1 MIELCVYRHKYRQ
14 EFYLERNYSICGGGP
29 DSDFYNATKD
39 FFKALHSC
47 QRSGENFLKWA
58 KTFTDET
65 GRTVLKAKCMD
76 VIEANI
82 DGYTGKL
89 TKELVFDV
97 ADFEKVLIVEEGGS
111 EA

>member
-29 DSDFYNATKD
+29 KTEFYTATKD

-47 QRSGENFLKWA
+47 QRSGKDFLHWA
-58 KTFTDET
+58 QTFTDDT
-65 GRTVLKAKCMD
+65 GRTVLKAKCID

-97 ADFEKVLIVEEGGS
+97 ADFEKVLIVEKGGS